1 MNETDVERE
10 CNMNCRSED
19 CLQNFGQDMCEEE
32 SGLKAKHNRDSK
44 TEVMGQQNGT
54 CDILCSQMAVL
65 CVVCHKGTLLE
76 KSCVCV

>member
-19 CLQNFGQDMCEEE
+19 CLQNFGQEMCEEE

-44 TEVMGQQNGT
+44 IEVMGQQKWH
-54 CDILCSQMAVL
+54 M
-65 CVVCHKGTLLE
+65 
-76 KSCVCV
+76 